1 MVVPWSKKATEFSYI
16 EDKSES
22 RYKALR
28 QDLALTLEKVCLFG
42 HI

>member
-1 MVVPWSKKATEFSYI
+1 MSRHVMVVPWSKKATEFSYI

-28 QDLALTLEKVCLFG
+28 
-42 HI
+42 